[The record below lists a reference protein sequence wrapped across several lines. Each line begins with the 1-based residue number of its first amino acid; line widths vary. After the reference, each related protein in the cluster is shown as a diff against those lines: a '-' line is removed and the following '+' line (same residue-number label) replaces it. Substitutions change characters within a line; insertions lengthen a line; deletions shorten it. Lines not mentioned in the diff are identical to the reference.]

1 MRKVPEDLRR
11 HCVNIRFL
19 LDGVY
24 VWEFERRGGLVN
36 MRVEGWAIFNRSP
49 YIVCAPLDGQ
59 SVAFLPEFAPYMRK
73 GVWYSRRQHSPAFSL
88 VVEALRM

>member
-1 MRKVPEDLRR
+1 LFALGRTCLASPAYCEKHPVRKVPEDLLR

-36 MRVEGWAIFNRSP
+36 MRVEGWAIFDSSP
-49 YIVCAPLDGQ
+49 HIVCAPLDGQ
-59 SVAFLPEFAPYMRK
+59 SVAFLPEFAP
-73 GVWYSRRQHSPAFSL
+73 
-88 VVEALRM
+88 RM